1 MAWVQPPQFG
11 SCPASNNFGI
21 ENREE
26 YFYLSISRSKYLQV
40 RGAGDHGG
48 VLRGGVRHVGPV
60 HCRCHH
66 TGHYTTLYLN
76 CYNLH
81 QFVDIVSLV
90 LSTAINNWKYSSEWH
105 LFYLPINYGP

>member
-1 MAWVQPPQFG
+1 MAWVQSPQFG
-11 SCPASNNFGI
+11 SCPSSNKGV

-26 YFYLSISRSKYLQV
+26 YFFLSISRSKYLQV

-66 TGHYTTLYLN
+66 TGHYITLYL
-76 CYNLH
+76 CKLL
-81 QFVDIVSLV
+81 QFTSICRYRQPR
-90 LSTAINNWKYSSEWH
+90 AQHCNK
-105 LFYLPINYGP
+105 

>member
-11 SCPASNNFGI
+11 SCPSSNNFGV
-21 ENREE
+21 ENREK
-26 YFYLSISRSKYLQV
+26 YLLFTSRSKYLQV

-66 TGHYTTLYLN
+66 TGHYTTLYLHF
-76 CYNLH
+76 YNLH